1 MRWLSAHLRVL
12 PAALVVMALAG
23 GLGFTTLRL
32 RHQDA
37 VSRARTSALAA
48 AKTYAVEM
56 ASYDYRH
63 LDQDFGTVKRHST
76 ASFQAKFTQSS
87 TALVQLLTKF
97 HATASAKVVAA
108 GLESADTGRAV
119 GLVFITQTV
128 TNTAQKTKPPDTQSR
143 IQITMIHQHGQWL
156 IDKVDL
162 L

>member
-1 MRWLSAHLRVL
+1 V
-12 PAALVVMALAG
+12 ALIILGLAG
-23 GLGFTTLRL
+23 GLVFTTLRL

-37 VSRARTSALAA
+37 LSGARTSALAA
-48 AKTYAVEM
+48 ARTYAVDM

-63 LDQDFGTVKRHST
+63 LDADFGRVKQHSS
-76 ASFQAKFTQSS
+76 ASFQAKFAQSS
-87 TALVQLLTKF
+87 SALVQLLTKF
-97 HATASAKVVAA
+97 NATASAKVVAS
-108 GLESADTGRAV
+108 GLVSADTGRAV
-119 GLVFITQTV
+119 ALVFITQTV